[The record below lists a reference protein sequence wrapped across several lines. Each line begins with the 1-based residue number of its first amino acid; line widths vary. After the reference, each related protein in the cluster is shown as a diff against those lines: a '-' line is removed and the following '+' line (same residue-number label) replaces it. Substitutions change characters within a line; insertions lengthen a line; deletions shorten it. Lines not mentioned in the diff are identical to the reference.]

1 MSNLIRTKEQE
12 TNHLR
17 GKSRFYIAGW
27 VANRECE
34 NPQILPESCKS
45 NKVVKKWH
53 KDYLSGYGD
62 SVANGESIHAGN
74 LKFLEDF
81 EFYTGCKI

>member
-1 MSNLIRTKEQE
+1 MSINLVQNKEQE

-34 NPQILPESCKS
+34 NPQELPKNVRVIKPLKNGIKNTLQATAILLQMV
-45 NKVVKKWH
+45 NV
-53 KDYLSGYGD
+53 
-62 SVANGESIHAGN
+62 
-74 LKFLEDF
+74 
-81 EFYTGCKI
+81 

>member
-1 MSNLIRTKEQE
+1 MSINLVQNKEQE

-34 NPQILPESCKS
+34 NPQELPEECKGD
-45 NKVVKKWH
+45 KTVEEWH
-53 KDYLSGYGD
+53 KEYLTGYGD
-62 SVANGESIHAGN
+62 SVANGECLMAG
-74 LKFLEDF
+74 
-81 EFYTGCKI
+81 

>member
-1 MSNLIRTKEQE
+1 MANLVTNKTEE

-17 GKSRFYIAGW
+17 GKSKFYVAGW

-34 NPQILPESCKS
+34 NPQVLPESCKGDVAIE
-45 NKVVKKWH
+45 KQYEE
-53 KDYLSGYGD
+53 YLSGYGD
-62 SVANGESIHAGN
+62 SFANGETAHTENCEFIQ
-74 LKFLEDF
+74 EF

>member
-1 MSNLIRTKEQE
+1 MANLVTNKTEE

-34 NPQILPESCKS
+34 NPQVLPNTHVPPIWE
-45 NKVVKKWH
+45 
-53 KDYLSGYGD
+53 
-62 SVANGESIHAGN
+62 
-74 LKFLEDF
+74 
-81 EFYTGCKI
+81 

>member
-1 MSNLIRTKEQE
+1 MSINLIQNKEQE

-34 NPQILPESCKS
+34 NPQKMPKE
-45 NKVVKKWH
+45 H
-53 KDYLSGYGD
+53 KNNLTMKEWYDEYMQGYGD
-62 SVANGESIHAGN
+62 SFANSEALSHN
-74 LKFLEDF
+74 
-81 EFYTGCKI
+81 

>member
-1 MSNLIRTKEQE
+1 MSINLVQNKEQE

-34 NPQILPESCKS
+34 NPQELPESCKGDAT
-45 NKVVKKWH
+45 VKEWH
-53 KDYLSGYGD
+53 KEYLIGYGD
-62 SVANGESIHAGN
+62 SVANGEC
-74 LKFLEDF
+74 LMTE
-81 EFYTGCKI
+81 